1 MFGISEEEFLFLTEE
16 TQQKLLQENL
26 GGDASALALKGIPPA
41 ICRQLKALEK
51 CREKLPHYYDA
62 LCIIPP
68 TSLEQA
74 SSIYTTQTKAYAG
87 KSLLD
92 LTCGLG
98 GDTSHFATKFDHV
111 TSIERDPLLAKIAQ
125 HNFNAL
131 NRTNIEVVNSDAQTF
146 LTTYDGAPLDVIYCD
161 PARRDETRRTFLL
174 EDCSPDILSLLDDIR
189 RHTSTLVVKL
199 SPLFDVDEV
208 FRVFSAYGVTVEV
221 VSYDGECKEVIAE
234 IAFAHTHK
242 KVVNTVIAKNGSFQK
257 YTFSTEKRR
266 VETRKPTV
274 HNYIYL
280 ADVTFKKCRNTP
292 QLLEVYFNDFAVST
306 DEHTVLTDA
315 VIPSFPGRGY
325 RIIEAFDYKPK
336 ALKKLFKERQIKG
349 ATLIKGNTQKSLSE
363 LRKALSLEDNSQ
375 TTLLIHRDI
384 LYLVE
389 PICVQ

>member
-74 SSIYTTQTKAYAG
+74 SSIYTTQTKGYAG

-111 TSIERDPLLAKIAQ
+111 TSIERDPLLAKIARY
-125 HNFNAL
+125 NFNVL
-131 NRTNIEVVNSDAQTF
+131 NRTNIEVVNNDAQTF
-146 LTTYDGAPLDVIYCD
+146 LTTYGGAPFDVIYCD
-161 PARRDETRRTFLL
+161 PARRDEARRTFLL
-174 EDCSPDILSLLDDIR
+174 KDCSPDILSLLDDIR

-325 RIIEAFDYKPK
+325 HIIEAFDYKPK

-349 ATLIKGNTQKSLSE
+349 ATLIKGNTQKSLAE
-363 LRKALSLEDNSQ
+363 LRKALSLEDNNQ